1 MTTIP
6 STIELLRQKAL
17 AYPNENWNDRLEAIE
32 TEFRY
37 MSDFMLGG
45 GKDPQRS
52 ALYEELRA
60 RLRHISYD
68 LEVRST
74 LMEMP
79 YVKVWQK
86 ELLMRDN
93 STEMLQSS
101 MLNVV
106 DESQRHQ
113 ALYHAFMALLTSYH
127 WDKTIQEEWATFLS
141 SQQVDGVIQA
151 TLTSAL
157 TLSAIEHF
165 DKYKAMCLAN
175 IYHDNRKE
183 TVRQRAYI
191 GCLLALSRVSGDEMT
206 SVRRLVLD
214 NLTSEG
220 EGRLGNVTEIFMQMN
235 MCANVDKDAREIQ
248 NKIMPNIMRNQPFEI
263 TDKGFSERK
272 DNGDA
277 YDPEA
282 ENANLDSL
290 EKSVNRIINMQKNG
304 SDIFFSGF
312 SQMKRIPFF
321 RKYVNWFVP
330 FYSNHP
336 DLPEEAI
343 QTAKTKFAERITE
356 RGPFCESDKYSF
368 VIGLSSAISHI
379 PENARQ
385 MMENGELGPLGM
397 HGDDDNMQ
405 NPSLLR
411 LLYMQ
416 DLYRFYRLCP
426 LAEKMYNPFSELNK
440 CLIGIAAATHISD
453 EEKRDLCVYLIK
465 KDKEMPVRNT
475 VARLLNRFDDKES
488 FDRHYC
494 HAELK
499 LLTNDYPVAIT
510 LYNKCL
516 EIKPGNKMCL
526 RSLAKAHYQNGEY
539 DKAASYY
546 DALHTLQPDSLSYI
560 LNYCMAMV
568 MAGKAADVVN
578 EMYRMDFEHPDNI
591 DIMNCLTW
599 TLLYAE
605 KAEQAQKTADRMMK
619 IEGAG
624 KTLSVCLNAA
634 YAHLANNDVVK
645 AIDIL
650 KAFADNS
657 DDNVRKDIVTLF
669 ADSMEEDKA
678 LLNKYHIEDAERD
691 IIISQSTRDILKN
704 IKSA

>member
-6 STIELLRQKAL
+6 TTIELLKQKAL

-37 MSDFMLGG
+37 MSDFMLSG
-45 GKDPQRS
+45 GKDTQRGM
-52 ALYEELRA
+52 LYKELQS

-79 YVKVWQK
+79 YIKDWQR
-86 ELLMRDN
+86 ELLTRDN
-93 STEMLQSS
+93 STEMLQSNI
-101 MLNVV
+101 LNAE
-106 DESQRHQ
+106 DEAQRHQ
-113 ALYHAFMALLTSYH
+113 TLYLAFMALLTSFH
-127 WDKTIQEEWATFLS
+127 WNKAKQEEWAMFLS
-141 SQQVDGVIQA
+141 SQQIDEVIQV

-157 TLSAIEHF
+157 TLSTIEHF

-175 IYHDNRKE
+175 IYNDNKKE
-183 TVRQRAYI
+183 KVRQRAFI
-191 GCLLALSRVSGDEMT
+191 GCILSLSRISGDDMT
-206 SVRRLVLD
+206 PIRQQVLD
-214 NLTSEG
+214 CLTQDSD
-220 EGRLGNVTEIFMQMN
+220 GRLTGVTEIFMQMN
-235 MCANVDKDAREIQ
+235 SCANVDNDAREIQ
-248 NKIMPNIMRNQPFEI
+248 KNIMPNIMRNQPFEI
-263 TDKGFSERK
+263 TDRGISERK
-272 DNGDA
+272 EKDEA
-277 YDPEA
+277 YNPEA

-312 SQMKRIPFF
+312 SQMKRVPFF
-321 RKYVNWFVP
+321 RKYINWFIP
-330 FYSNHP
+330 FYNNHP
-336 DLPEEAI
+336 DLSEQAQ

-368 VIGLSSAISHI
+368 IIGLSSAFNQI
-379 PENARQ
+379 PENARK

-397 HGDDDNMQ
+397 HDDDDNMQ
-405 NPSLLR
+405 KPSLLR

-440 CLIGIAAATHISD
+440 CLAGIATATHISD
-453 EEKRDLCVYLIK
+453 EDKRDLCIYLIK
-465 KDKEMPVRNT
+465 KDKELPIRNT
-475 VARLLNRFDDKES
+475 VARLLNRFDNKES

-499 LLTNDYPVAIT
+499 LLTKDYSVAIS

-516 EIKPGNKMCL
+516 EIKPNNMPCL

-539 DKAASYY
+539 EKAASYY
-546 DALHTLQPDSLSYI
+546 DALHTLQPNSLSHI

-578 EMYRMDFEHPDNI
+578 EMYRLDFEHPDNT

-605 KAEQAQKTADRMMK
+605 KAEQALSVANRMMK
-619 IEGAG
+619 TEKATN
-624 KTLSVCLNAA
+624 TLSVCLNIVYA
-634 YAHLANNDVVK
+634 YLANNNVK
-645 AIDIL
+645 DAIETL
-650 KAFADNS
+650 KTFAENTEE
-657 DDNVRKDIVTLF
+657 NVRKDIVSLLVN
-669 ADSMEEDKA
+669 SMEEDKA
-678 LLNKYHIEDAERD
+678 LLNIYHIEDAEID
-691 IIISQSTRDILKN
+691 IIVSQSTHDILKN
-704 IKSA
+704 IKYT